1 MRRTDD
7 GTALVEFVWLSL
19 VLLVPL
25 LYVLLAVFEV
35 QRTAYAAS
43 AAARSAGRAFLTS
56 PDEGSARARARVA
69 ADLAFRDQRLPGR
82 AGLEITCRPRPDNCL
97 SPGSVVTV
105 RVRTSADLPLMPAIF
120 GDEAPSI
127 AVSSEHSAPYGTFRD
142 DR

>member
-1 MRRTDD
+1 MNQGEAGERRPDAAGEPEPGEYPGDD
-7 GTALVEFVWLSL
+7 RDTGEFP
-19 VLLVPL
+19 LVPAHRMANGWP
-25 LYVLLAVFEV
+25 VAIGSVSV
-35 QRTAYAAS
+35 
-43 AAARSAGRAFLTS
+43 
-56 PDEGSARARARVA
+56 PDALRRVA